1 MAGPSAAAKNAMLNR
16 LGSVAELASL
26 HSADPGTTGASEAL
40 CDRKPITWSLASG
53 GSMKSSNEPVFDV
66 PPGTYAWFGLWS
78 SAGTYYDGGPL
89 SAAETF
95 TGPGTYTLSSVTLE
109 F

>member
-1 MAGPSAAAKNAMLNR
+1 MAGPSAAAKNTMLDQ
-16 LGSVAELASL
+16 LGKAAVFASL
-26 HSADPGTTGASEAL
+26 HTADPGSTGASEAD

-66 PPGTYAWFGLWS
+66 PAGTYAWFGLWS

-89 SAAETF
+89 STVETF
-95 TGPGTYTLSSVTLE
+95 TGPGTYTLSSISLG